1 MMNDLINAAQSQSH
15 ADDLKALRAV
25 AQVFDLLSDQAAT
38 AARVKSLLD
47 AVAEHRATLDAVQTE
62 SVALDK
68 KRQAHLEK
76 MAEERA
82 EHDAKLK
89 SERMAFDSEC
99 AAMRNK
105 LTEAQNAAA
114 AAQAEAKAAHDRS
127 VVLNNDLETRLSVI
141 HGAATAPLPARH
153 TQ

>member
-1 MMNDLINAAQSQSH
+1 M
-15 ADDLKALRAV
+15 
-25 AQVFDLLSDQAAT
+25 FDLLSDQAAT

-47 AVAEHRATLDAVQTE
+47 AVAEHRTTLDAVKTQGD
-62 SVALDK
+62 ALDK
-68 KRQAHLEK
+68 KRQPHLEK

-82 EHDAKLK
+82 EHEAKLK
-89 SERMAFDSEC
+89 SERIAFENEA

-105 LTEAQNAAA
+105 LTEAQNAAT
-114 AAQAEAKAAHDRS
+114 AAQAEAKAARERS
-127 VVLNNDLETRLSVI
+127 VVLNNDLEIRLSVI